1 MCIYTYHPA
10 AQRARFDM
18 NLHIHVEDAMPDN
31 HRPHPLHRPGLVALG
46 LSLAVAACAVSP
58 AYQPPS
64 TQPPPMTQQCPLT
77 ALLEVAAYPNAQ
89 PAVVM
94 VTMQQL
100 SAAHREREGYD
111 YFGRLAAEQPQRRVL
126 FRAMQAVMQV
136 RIAGDV
142 PLLKRVAWVEDAI
155 RKLDELAAADP
166 GFGRF
171 VRGLVFAQLP
181 ARFDKARQAVA
192 DLEATLAVRARL
204 PFGFD
209 RGIYRALAAAYQTLG
224 DSALARQ
231 LLDRAGIQ
239 SPDDPSILA
248 NVSVD
253 PIRGFRFGEPRLVRE
268 ADGVYVAEGF
278 DFANIAFIVGRSSVV
293 AIDAG
298 TTEETA
304 REAVAALR
312 KVTQAPIKYIVLTHG
327 HWDHVGGLA
336 AVREPGSIVIARA
349 GFDDELARSRHYDP
363 PFRSFFGTGTMKLA
377 VTADRLIAA
386 PESIVD
392 GDLDLTLVPAH
403 SGETADALFVRDN
416 KHDLLFVGD
425 ALMPYVG
432 APFVAE
438 GSSEGYLAAI
448 RQVLDLHP
456 RRLIHGHPPLTAL
469 FTLEAMPGL
478 RDALAALHARSLAAA
493 RSARPLADLLHDD
506 FVPAS
511 LRAAPAAV
519 QPYLVVRDN
528 LIQRVYREHSGYW
541 HANGDGMDHHTRA
554 EWAAAIDIIGGG
566 TDAAFARA
574 VAELERRGDATLA
587 LRVADLGLER
597 YPGNAALQRGRAR
610 ALKTLRE
617 LSSQSDPFR
626 FIIYSEL
633 AGATLPPVAIPA
645 APAAPTQAASR

>member
-1 MCIYTYHPA
+1 
-10 AQRARFDM
+10 
-18 NLHIHVEDAMPDN
+18 MPDSY
-31 HRPHPLHRPGLVALG
+31 RLHSLHGPGAASLG
-46 LSLAVAACAVSP
+46 LSLAVAACALSP
-58 AYQPPS
+58 SYKPPS
-64 TQPPPMTQQCPLT
+64 VQPPMTQQRPLT
-77 ALLEVAAYPNAQ
+77 ALLEVAAYPNSQ

-111 YFGRLAAEQPQRRVL
+111 YFGRLAAEQPQRRAL

-155 RKLDELAAADP
+155 RKLDELAAAEP
-166 GFGRF
+166 GLGRF
-171 VRGLVFAQLP
+171 VRGLVFAELP

-224 DSALARQ
+224 DPARAQQ
-231 LLDRAGIQ
+231 LLSRAGIR
-239 SPDDPSILA
+239 SPDDPRIIG

-253 PIRGFRFGEPRLVRE
+253 PIHGFRFGEPRLVRE
-268 ADGVYVAEGF
+268 ADGVYVAEGY
-278 DFANIAFIVGRSSVV
+278 DFANIAFVVGRSFVV

-304 REAVAALR
+304 RAAVAALR

-349 GFDDELARSRHYDP
+349 GFDHELARSRNYAP
-363 PFRSFFGTGTMKLA
+363 PFQDFFGTGTMKLA

-386 PESIVD
+386 PDSIVD
-392 GDLDLTLVPAH
+392 GDLDLTLIPAQ

-425 ALMPYVG
+425 AFMPYVG

-438 GSSEGYLAAI
+438 GSTEGYLGAI
-448 RQVLDLHP
+448 QQVLDLHP

-469 FTLEAMPGL
+469 FTIEAMPGL
-478 RDALAALHARSLAAA
+478 RDALGALHTRSVAAA
-493 RSARPLADLLHDD
+493 QASRPLADLLNDD

-528 LIQRVYREHSGYW
+528 LIQRAYREHAGFW

-566 TDAAFARA
+566 TDAAFVRA
-574 VAELERRGDATLA
+574 VGQLERRGDATLA
-587 LRVADLGLER
+587 LHIADLGLVR
-597 YPGNAALQRGRAR
+597 YPKSEALQRGRAR

-617 LSSQSDPFR
+617 LTSQTDPFR

-633 AGATLPPVAIPA
+633 AGATLAPVAIPD
-645 APAAPTQAASR
+645 PPTATTHAASR